1 MSPGARERM
10 LEGLRRHNPETLSRI
25 ARRSFTVTALKKGLP
40 VLAAMLLI
48 ALALAPSWRAGPD
61 ANRVTYH
68 IKTVTPDAAASRMQ
82 GAEYHGTD
90 MHGQPFTL
98 TANTADQKTSDEV
111 ALVRPIGDITLKS
124 GAWLELRSDKGLFHQ
139 KSQKLGLNGNVTLYR
154 NDGTTMVVSK
164 ADIDLRAGS
173 ASSTKPVQVQGPFGQ
188 LNATNG
194 FLLADRGAVITFNGP
209 ATLTLTQAQ

>member
-1 MSPGARERM
+1 
-10 LEGLRRHNPETLSRI
+10 
-25 ARRSFTVTALKKGLP
+25 
-40 VLAAMLLI
+40 
-48 ALALAPSWRAGPD
+48 
-61 ANRVTYH
+61 
-68 IKTVTPDAAASRMQ
+68 MQ

-173 ASSTKPVQVQGPFGQ
+173 ASSTQPVQVQGPFGQ